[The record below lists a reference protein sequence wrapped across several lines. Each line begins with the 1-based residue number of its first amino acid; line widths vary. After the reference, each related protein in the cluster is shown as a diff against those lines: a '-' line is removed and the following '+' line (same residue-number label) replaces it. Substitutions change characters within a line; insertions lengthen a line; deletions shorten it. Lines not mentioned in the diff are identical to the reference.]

1 MRRAVVILNRICT
14 IFISTIASF
23 ASVAPRRGEPSSSHL
38 NPRVPKM
45 AKWGEGDS
53 RWIVDERRDGTNING
68 WHWEVRSNASRS
80 MRAVT
85 DDEYSR
91 DA

>member
-1 MRRAVVILNRICT
+1 
-14 IFISTIASF
+14 
-23 ASVAPRRGEPSSSHL
+23 
-38 NPRVPKM
+38 M

>member
-1 MRRAVVILNRICT
+1 
-14 IFISTIASF
+14 
-23 ASVAPRRGEPSSSHL
+23 
-38 NPRVPKM
+38 M

-68 WHWEVRSNASRS
+68 WHWEVRSTASRA

-85 DDEYSR
+85 DDEYSH